1 MKLLFE
7 NWREYLNEK
16 KEEKEEES
24 VKILM
29 PPTDLKALR
38 SLIVKDTSTDP
49 DGKMTFAIEKGKKE
63 KRGTPEEWVK
73 SLPDAVLP
81 HEAIHA
87 MQARDMPELFAGSL
101 EGAGALSG
109 GWDEATDK
117 QKEKY
122 FSVPAEIMAFAY
134 DYAANITSL
143 DASPEETYEEYEK
156 IGGEVFEKFKKYVE
170 AYKKRLGTDK

>member
-1 MKLLFE
+1 MKPLLE
-7 NWREYLNEK
+7 NWREYL
-16 KEEKEEES
+16 KEEVDS
-24 VKILM
+24 LKILM

-49 DGKMTFAIEKGKKE
+49 DGKMTFTIEKGKKE

-73 SLPDAVLP
+73 GLPDAVLP

-109 GWDEATDK
+109 AWDETTDK

-134 DYAANITSL
+134 DYAANVTTP
-143 DASPEETYEEYEK
+143 DGTPEDIYNDYEK

-170 AYKKRLGTDK
+170 TYKEKLDNI

>member
-1 MKLLFE
+1 MKLLLE
-7 NWREYLNEK
+7 NWRGYLNEK

-38 SLIVKDTSTDP
+38 SLIAKDASTDP
-49 DGKMTFAIEKGKKE
+49 DGKMTFTIEKGKKE

-73 SLPDAVLP
+73 GLPDAILP

-134 DYAANITSL
+134 DYAANIPTP

-170 AYKKRLGTDK
+170 AYKEKLGKE